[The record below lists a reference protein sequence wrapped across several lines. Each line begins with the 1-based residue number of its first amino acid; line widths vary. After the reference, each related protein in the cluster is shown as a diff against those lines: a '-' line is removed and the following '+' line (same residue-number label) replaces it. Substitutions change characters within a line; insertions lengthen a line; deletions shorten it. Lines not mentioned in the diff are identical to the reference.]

1 MSMHSD
7 IQQSLP
13 IERPADPLSMPALTL
28 AYLGD
33 TIFDLYVRTYLAQT
47 QYLKVHALHLE
58 AAKRVC
64 AKGQA
69 QAYRCIETQLSEEE
83 QAAFRRG
90 RNAHSATVPKHA
102 DVRDYRVATGL
113 EALLGHLYLK
123 GEDARIGV
131 LMRCILEQFEASG
144 KETEHELSKE

>member
-7 IQQSLP
+7 IQTALDAP
-13 IERPADPLSMPALTL
+13 RPVDPLSLPALTL

-33 TIFDLYVRTYLAQT
+33 TVYDLYVRTCLAET
-47 QYLKVHALHLE
+47 LHLRVHALHVE
-58 AAKRVC
+58 AAKLVC

-69 QAYRCIETQLSEEE
+69 QAFRRIEPYLSDEE

-90 RNAHSATVPKHA
+90 RNAHSATVPKNA

-113 EALLGHLYLK
+113 EALLGHLYVK
-123 GEDARIGV
+123 GEDARIGE
-131 LMRCILEQFEASG
+131 LMRLAIQIHEEPG
-144 KETEHELSKE
+144 KESDR